1 MQSPSLPLIVPNQS
15 QNLELIARLYQRFY
29 TDRHEDVIRI
39 INDFLFYQNLDCR
52 FLVGKAVALRKNHID
67 WLNGL
72 PPNSET
78 RSSFDSKLVHYFPYY
93 SAARRLSNMKCYCTA
108 SKSCGEN
115 CLTFYQLFKINEN
128 EIKDCTN
135 EVLIATYNTSMDHI
149 IEDIREYARKREKKS
164 WARN

>member
-1 MQSPSLPLIVPNQS
+1 
-15 QNLELIARLYQRFY
+15 
-29 TDRHEDVIRI
+29 
-39 INDFLFYQNLDCR
+39 
-52 FLVGKAVALRKNHID
+52 
-67 WLNGL
+67 
-72 PPNSET
+72 
-78 RSSFDSKLVHYFPYY
+78 
-93 SAARRLSNMKCYCTA
+93 MKCYCTA